1 MHAQDAVFSSTRPKD
16 PDALLS
22 LPEFIREAVPPTLQ
36 SPPDPNALL
45 TLDEAAREHP
55 TPPLTPSPEPLQRTK
70 SLKGLRNRSM
80 SAPSL
85 SWLLPASSKS
95 AEHATRSVNGS
106 SSRRSS
112 SAGKGGAFFVF
123 SALPS
128 CLLDLRYLAP
138 LELQVSYVAEHHEG
152 LRHVLAFLNV
162 SGMTPGVNLEASTA
176 NGLDDTSD
184 GVESNLIL
192 RSGVVVSP
200 ALALPARTQACAQD
214 VRVQGLHYEVKIA
227 AQDPQSPRVDPL
239 PLLDAEQLRERAPT
253 TFICASCS
261 LPLVHGSRVTR
272 YDDLPSEHWAELVD
286 AWMCHNDQ
294 ALNAQVARHAKGFWP
309 QSGQAL
315 VGGSYIL
322 FDKSAAVSANLRP
335 MEKPKV
341 GLSLKCS
348 LVISVAMDVKKA
360 GAGEIPYQRS
370 PLRL

>member
-16 PDALLS
+16 PDALLT
-22 LPEFIREAVPPTLQ
+22 LPEFIREAVPPALQ
-36 SPPDPNALL
+36 SLPDPNALL
-45 TLDEAAREHP
+45 TLDEAARERP
-55 TPPLTPSPEPLQRTK
+55 TPSLTPSPESLQRTK

-95 AEHATRSVNGS
+95 AEHTTRSVNGS

-112 SAGKGGAFFVF
+112 SAGKGRASFFF
-123 SALPS
+123 SVLPS
-128 CLLDLRYLAP
+128 CFPDLRYLVP

-162 SGMTPGVNLEASTA
+162 SGITPGVNLEASTV
-176 NGLDDTSD
+176 NSSNDTSD
-184 GVESNLIL
+184 GADSNLVL
-192 RSGVVVSP
+192 RSGLVVSP
-200 ALALPARTQACAQD
+200 PLALPAHTQACAQD
-214 VRVQGLHYEVKIA
+214 VRAQGLHYEVKIA
-227 AQDPQSPRVDPL
+227 AVDPQSPRAEPL

-253 TFICASCS
+253 TFICSSCS
-261 LPLVHGSRVTR
+261 LPLVHGARVTR

-286 AWMCHNDQ
+286 AWMCHSDQ

-335 MEKPKV
+335 MEKPKA
-341 GLSLKCS
+341 GLSFTC
-348 LVISVAMDVKKA
+348 
-360 GAGEIPYQRS
+360 
-370 PLRL
+370 